1 MTPRWVVYDEP
12 AGGGGGGLWDPSQ
25 FPAGDLRLW
34 LRADEPTVY
43 DATSGGN
50 VVTTDGATVR
60 RWEDDAGIHTGSS
73 ALACSQATAPQLKT
87 NILNG
92 KPVVRITDDTAGF
105 IRINP
110 PIYGNSPS
118 SIGIVMLANPVAGN
132 GAWISVNNFSPWITR
147 ENSRISLRS
156 ASWLANVN
164 TTRYDS
170 SADVPDNVWLM
181 ASGVMDFANSAVTWD
196 LDGGVLT
203 RSYTVTFN
211 PTTASDV
218 GRINLGCRY
227 AETTDVPGLDVA
239 EVVFYTNDGTA
250 ATRHKVEGYIAH
262 KWGVTGNL
270 PNSHPYKNA
279 AP

>member
-1 MTPRWVVYDEP
+1 MSWYSIVRR
-12 AGGGGGGLWDPSQ
+12 GGTASSPWDPSL
-25 FPAGDLRLW
+25 FPSGDLRLW
-34 LRADEPTVY
+34 LRADEPTLY
-43 DATSGGN
+43 DATSGGSL
-50 VVTTDGATVR
+50 VTTDGATVR
-60 RWEDDAGIHTGSS
+60 RWEDDAGIHTGAS
-73 ALACSQATAPQLKT
+73 ALACSNATAPELKT

-110 PIYGNSPS
+110 PIYSNSPS
-118 SIGIVMLANPVAGN
+118 SIGIVMLANPVAGA
-132 GAWISVNNFSPWITR
+132 GAWISVGGFKPWIMR
-147 ENSRISLRS
+147 EGSRMSLRS
-156 ASWLANVN
+156 SSWLATVN

-170 SADVPDNVWLM
+170 AADVPDNVWLM

-203 RSYTVTFN
+203 RSYTVTFS
-211 PTTASDV
+211 PTTASNVD
-218 GRINLGCRY
+218 RINLGCRY

-250 ATRHKVEGYIAH
+250 ATRQKVEGYLAH

-270 PNSHPYKNA
+270 PAAHPYKNL
-279 AP
+279 APTA